1 MKRTPANTVQAT
13 VSAGVFYLQ
22 KARHIAVGE
31 GLYTVAGKD
40 CLSFFDVVYS
50 KDYISGAGNRRG
62 ESVDIFNIDACI
74 LYNFED
80 LLQGACLV
88 AHAGGDDLGLG
99 DDYIVGEDFFG
110 LFDVGDDEPENSEIS
125 GIRDGQS
132 ANVDSCVGDAA

>member
-1 MKRTPANTVQAT
+1 MVRQP
-13 VSAGVFYLQ
+13 FYLQ

-31 GLYTVAGKD
+31 GLYAASGKD
-40 CLSFFDVVYS
+40 GLSFFDVVHS
-50 KDYISGAGNRRG
+50 QDHVGGACDRRG

-99 DDYIVGEDFFG
+99 YDYIVGKDFF
-110 LFDVGDDEPENSEIS
+110 S
-125 GIRDGQS
+125 
-132 ANVDSCVGDAA
+132 

>member
-99 DDYIVGEDFFG
+99 
-110 LFDVGDDEPENSEIS
+110 
-125 GIRDGQS
+125 
-132 ANVDSCVGDAA
+132 A